1 MPNEV
6 VDEGDRAKKMA
17 DALKRGFKM
26 LEDTCPR
33 CGTPLFQKPNGEV
46 VCVYCGIP
54 VILVSS
60 EEEAEEQKVRMRL
73 IGVRDVLSSKLEEML
88 RDFYP
93 RESSIT
99 MSASIKE
106 ISEALLIVQKVIDR
120 LSRRKEEERGSRH

>member
-120 LSRRKEEERGSRH
+120 LSRRKEEEKGSRH

>member
-1 MPNEV
+1 MPDEII
-6 VDEGDRAKKMA
+6 DEGTRAKKMA

-26 LEDTCPR
+26 LGDTCPR

-73 IGVRDVLSSKLEEML
+73 IGIRDALSSKLEEML

-106 ISEALLIVQKVIDR
+106 ISEALLTVQKIIER
-120 LSRRKEEERGSRH
+120 LSRKGEEEKRSRH